1 MKKIIKI
8 KKRKKTICF
17 DIDNVLC
24 STKNTKYR
32 SSKPK
37 IQVIR
42 KINQLYNKGYKII
55 FFTSRFMGRTNN
67 NTKKAYS
74 LGFHLTTTQL
84 TKWQVKYHKLI
95 MGKPSFDIFV
105 DDKAFGFK
113 KNWYKSFQKFTK
125 NKYD

>member
-1 MKKIIKI
+1 MRKIINI

-24 STKNTKYR
+24 TTKNSKYR

-37 IQVIR
+37 IQVVR
-42 KINQLYNKGYKII
+42 KINKLYSDGHKII

-74 LGFHLTTTQL
+74 MGFELTTNQL
-84 TKWQVKYHKLI
+84 KKWKVKYHKLI
-95 MGKPSFDIFV
+95 MGKPSYDLII
-105 DDKAFGFK
+105 DDLSIYFK
-113 KNWYKSFQKFTK
+113 KTWVRDIDRYI
-125 NKYD
+125 

>member
-24 STKNTKYR
+24 STKNSKYR

-74 LGFHLTTTQL
+74 LGFQLTTNQL
-84 TKWQVKYHKLI
+84 KKWQVKYHKLI
-95 MGKPSFDIFV
+95 MGKPSYDLII
-105 DDKAFGFK
+105 DDLSIYFK
-113 KNWYKSFQKFTK
+113 KTWVKDIDRYL
-125 NKYD
+125 